1 MFSDPLFLLV
11 ILSGLGTL
19 VVLFIGL
26 ISFAKSGE
34 FHKRNANKI
43 MRWRVGMQLLT
54 VALFMLWVL
63 VVKGF

>member
-34 FHKRNANKI
+34 FHKRNAIKI